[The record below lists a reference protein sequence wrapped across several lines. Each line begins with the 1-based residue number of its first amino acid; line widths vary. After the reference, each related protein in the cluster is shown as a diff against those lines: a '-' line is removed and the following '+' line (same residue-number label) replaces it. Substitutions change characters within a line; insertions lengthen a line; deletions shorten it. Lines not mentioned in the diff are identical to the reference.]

1 MFKIGAAKQGVPDF
15 SIGEEKNITRPKTA
29 AFTTR
34 AKMKAEKLKPKTAS
48 SISEELRT
56 DYFEFFTPRPDAKI
70 YQKPEATNLEQ
81 KKDNS

>member
-1 MFKIGAAKQGVPDF
+1 MFKIGAAEQGVPDF
-15 SIGEEKNITRPKTA
+15 SIGEEKNANRPRTA

-48 SISEELRT
+48 NISEEPRT

-70 YQKPEATNLEQ
+70 YQKSEATSLEQ
-81 KKDNS
+81 KKDNN

>member
-1 MFKIGAAKQGVPDF
+1 
-15 SIGEEKNITRPKTA
+15 
-29 AFTTR
+29 
-34 AKMKAEKLKPKTAS
+34 MKEEKLKPKTAS